1 MMRIWLWPLVIGVVS
16 LFGLIAG
23 LVSEGAGDWLS
34 WLALTAPVAIGL
46 QGLSRCGARARAC
59 GDLRAEE
66 SRRAGRS

>member
-23 LVSEGAGDWLS
+23 LVSEGTGDWLS
-34 WLALTAPVAIGL
+34 WLALAAPVAIGL
-46 QGLSRCGARARAC
+46 QGLSRCGAHGRARA
-59 GDLRAEE
+59 DLRAGG